1 MRLLHTIILGSL
13 SCDTLFTRLG
23 IGRLNHPGV
32 LRRLYRL
39 SARLPIQA
47 TCGPSP
53 RDAARVR
60 SAGKK
65 KPGEGGFRPGFP
77 ITDKSFV
84 ADSTPHN

>member
-1 MRLLHTIILGSL
+1 MRLLHTGFLGSL
-13 SCDTLFTRLG
+13 SCDTLFMGMGMGDCIAWRST
-23 IGRLNHPGV
+23 PP
-32 LRRLYRL
+32 
-39 SARLPIQA
+39 LPIVSRLA
-47 TCGPSP
+47 IRGNLEPFSP
-53 RDAARVR
+53 CAVRVR